1 MAKSTLQAI
10 AAVIADRYELKSSDA
25 TTFVAAFFDQI
36 REGLAQDKQVKVRG
50 LGTFKLQPVKA
61 RESVNVN
68 TGERLVINGHDK
80 MAFTPDNAMKELVNR
95 PFADFETVMI
105 KDGVNIDAI
114 PTPAESATDED
125 GDECTTETTPT
136 ETTPTETES
145 ESSAENHQPATEERP
160 PVVDEG
166 HTNRD
171 EPQPV
176 VKEVLP
182 AEEEPLQAE
191 EDHQPSVDKNPRATE
206 EDLPHDEDIKARSD
220 EEKSSSDK
228 EQNEGKDEQP
238 TVVNDQQVI
247 ETQTKEESPSAATV
261 PTPPQRVVP
270 RPRKPTPMERF
281 SQLMGDDEDEE
292 EQVHSND
299 DKAIVD
305 DSDEKQES
313 ALESVVQ
320 SLVSEEVE
328 QESPSFTST
337 HEATEKEYDSPEK
350 AKTEPE
356 RETPLSDRADSDNAE
371 ESQADETCSEKNIE
385 ETLDAEET
393 KDEVRT
399 KGDVE
404 STEENETIKATEEEN
419 STVEE
424 DSKVEENSTDSATEK
439 TSLWADPENEDDK
452 METPQGHLVRNVVL
466 PIVAL
471 LSVIAI
477 ATGAYY
483 YGKSQQEIPQ
493 RPTTP
498 EVEKPQ
504 SSAPQPAKAND
515 SAQAKVENSTKT
527 ENKTEAQTDQA
538 QKKEVVAE
546 SKETKQVTPEGI
558 DLTAANNYRKLR
570 YGAYRIIG
578 VEKKVVL
585 RPGETMEKVCR
596 RTLGKDMIGYFEAI
610 NGQKRRSPGDTI
622 LVPKVELRPEYRK

>member
-25 TTFVAAFFDQI
+25 TAFVAAFFDQI

-80 MAFTPDNAMKELVNR
+80 MAFTPDNTMKELVNR

-125 GDECTTETTPT
+125 GDECTTK
-136 ETTPTETES
+136 TTPTETES
-145 ESSAENHQPATEERP
+145 ESSAENHQPATEEKP

-182 AEEEPLQAE
+182 TEEEPLQAE
-191 EDHQPSVDKNPRATE
+191 EDHQPSVDKNSLATE
-206 EDLPHDEDIKARSD
+206 EDQPHNEEVKGQSD
-220 EEKSSSDK
+220 EEQTSSDK

-247 ETQTKEESPSAATV
+247 ETQTNEESPSKATV
-261 PTPPQRVVP
+261 PTPLQRFVP
-270 RPRKPTPMERF
+270 RPRKPTPIERF
-281 SQLMGDDEDEE
+281 SQLMGDDEDE

-313 ALESVVQ
+313 ALESEVQ

-337 HEATEKEYDSPEK
+337 HEATEKECDSPEK

-356 RETPLSDRADSDNAE
+356 RETPLSDRADSDDAE
-371 ESQADETCSEKNIE
+371 ESQAEETCSEENIE

-527 ENKTEAQTDQA
+527 ENKTEVQTDQA

-546 SKETKQVTPEGI
+546 SKEPKQVTPEGI
-558 DLTAANNYRKLR
+558 DLAAANNYRKLR

>member
-25 TTFVAAFFDQI
+25 TAFVAAFFDQI

-136 ETTPTETES
+136 ETES
-145 ESSAENHQPATEERP
+145 ESSAGNHQPATEERP

-166 HTNRD
+166 RTNRD

-182 AEEEPLQAE
+182 TEEEPLLAE
-191 EDHQPSVDKNPRATE
+191 EDHQPSVDKNSLATE
-206 EDLPHDEDIKARSD
+206 EDQLHDEEVKGQSD
-220 EEKSSSDK
+220 EEQTSSDK
-228 EQNEGKDEQP
+228 EQNEEENEQP
-238 TVVNDQQVI
+238 TVENDQQVI

-261 PTPPQRVVP
+261 PTPPQRLVP

-292 EQVHSND
+292 EQVDSND

-305 DSDEKQES
+305 NSNEKQES
-313 ALESVVQ
+313 ALESEVQ

-371 ESQADETCSEKNIE
+371 ESQADETCSEENIE

-424 DSKVEENSTDSATEK
+424 DSEVEENSTDSATEE

-527 ENKTEAQTDQA
+527 ENKTEVQTDQA

-558 DLTAANNYRKLR
+558 DLAAANNYRKLR

>member
-25 TTFVAAFFDQI
+25 TAFVAAFFDQI
-36 REGLAQDKQVKVRG
+36 REGLAQDKLVKVRG

-136 ETTPTETES
+136 ETES
-145 ESSAENHQPATEERP
+145 ESSAEDHQPATEERP
-160 PVVDEG
+160 SVIDEG

-191 EDHQPSVDKNPRATE
+191 EDHQPSVDKNSLATE
-206 EDLPHDEDIKARSD
+206 EDQPHNEEVKGQSD
-220 EEKSSSDK
+220 EEQTSSDK
-228 EQNEGKDEQP
+228 EQNEEENEQP
-238 TVVNDQQVI
+238 TVENDQQVI

-261 PTPPQRVVP
+261 PIPPQRLVS

-305 DSDEKQES
+305 DSDENPES
-313 ALESVVQ
+313 GLESEIQ
-320 SLVSEEVE
+320 STVSEEVG

-337 HEATEKEYDSPEK
+337 QEATEEECDSPEK

-371 ESQADETCSEKNIE
+371 ESQAEETCSEENIE
-385 ETLDAEET
+385 GTLDAEET
-393 KDEVRT
+393 NDNDEVRT
-399 KGDVE
+399 KGEVK
-404 STEENETIKATEEEN
+404 STEEIVTIKATEEEN
-419 STVEE
+419 STVAE
-424 DSKVEENSTDSATEK
+424 DSKVEENSTDSATEE

-471 LSVIAI
+471 VSVIAI

-515 SAQAKVENSTKT
+515 SAQAKVENSTKA
-527 ENKTEAQTDQA
+527 ENKTEVQTDQA

-558 DLTAANNYRKLR
+558 DLAAANNYRKLR

-585 RPGETMEKVCR
+585 RPGETMAKVCR

>member
-25 TTFVAAFFDQI
+25 TAFVAAFFDQI

-68 TGERLVINGHDK
+68 TGERLVISGHDK

-125 GDECTTETTPT
+125 GNECTT

-145 ESSAENHQPATEERP
+145 ESSAEDHQPATEERP

-191 EDHQPSVDKNPRATE
+191 EDHQPSVDKNSLATE
-206 EDLPHDEDIKARSD
+206 EDQPHDEEVKGQSD
-220 EEKSSSDK
+220 EEQTSSDK
-228 EQNEGKDEQP
+228 EQNEEENEQP
-238 TVVNDQQVI
+238 TVENDQQVI
-247 ETQTKEESPSAATV
+247 ETQTKEESPSAVTV

-292 EQVHSND
+292 EQVRNND

-313 ALESVVQ
+313 ALESEVQ

-337 HEATEKEYDSPEK
+337 QEATEKEYDSPEK

-356 RETPLSDRADSDNAE
+356 RETPLSDRAGSDNAE
-371 ESQADETCSEKNIE
+371 ESQADETCSEENIE

-419 STVEE
+419 ST
-424 DSKVEENSTDSATEK
+424 DSATEE

-452 METPQGHLVRNVVL
+452 MKTLQGHLVRNVVL

-515 SAQAKVENSTKT
+515 SAQAKVENSSKT
-527 ENKTEAQTDQA
+527 ENKTKVQTDQA

-558 DLTAANNYRKLR
+558 DLAAANNYRKLR

-585 RPGETMEKVCR
+585 RPGETMAKVCR
-596 RTLGKDMIGYFEAI
+596 HTLGKDMIGYFEAI

>member
-25 TTFVAAFFDQI
+25 TAFVAAFFDQI

-80 MAFTPDNAMKELVNR
+80 MAFAPDNAMKELVNR

-136 ETTPTETES
+136 ETES

-166 HTNRD
+166 HTNRN
-171 EPQPV
+171 EPRPV

-182 AEEEPLQAE
+182 AEEEPFQA
-191 EDHQPSVDKNPRATE
+191 E
-206 EDLPHDEDIKARSD
+206 EDLPHDEEIKARSD

-247 ETQTKEESPSAATV
+247 ETQTKEESPSEATV

-356 RETPLSDRADSDNAE
+356 RETSLSDRADSDNAE
-371 ESQADETCSEKNIE
+371 ESQADETCSEENIE

-404 STEENETIKATEEEN
+404 STEEKETIKATEEEN

-424 DSKVEENSTDSATEK
+424 DSEVEENSTDSATEE

-527 ENKTEAQTDQA
+527 ENKTEVQTDQA

-558 DLTAANNYRKLR
+558 DLAAANNYRKLR

>member
-25 TTFVAAFFDQI
+25 TAFVAAFFDQI

-191 EDHQPSVDKNPRATE
+191 DDHQPSVDKNPRATE
-206 EDLPHDEDIKARSD
+206 EDLPHDEEIKARSD

-610 NGQKRRSPGDTI
+610 NGQKRRSPGDTV

>member
-25 TTFVAAFFDQI
+25 TAFVAAFFDQI

-61 RESVNVN
+61 RESVNVY

-125 GDECTTETTPT
+125 GDECTTEA
-136 ETTPTETES
+136 TPTETES

-182 AEEEPLQAE
+182 AEEETLLAE
-191 EDHQPSVDKNPRATE
+191 EDHQPPADKNTSATE
-206 EDLPHDEDIKARSD
+206 EDLPHDEEIKARSD

-247 ETQTKEESPSAATV
+247 ETQTKEESPSEATV

-270 RPRKPTPMERF
+270 RPRKPTPIERF
-281 SQLMGDDEDEE
+281 SQLMGDDEDE

-313 ALESVVQ
+313 ALESEVQ

-328 QESPSFTST
+328 QESPCFSST
-337 HEATEKEYDSPEK
+337 HEATEKECDSPEK
-350 AKTEPE
+350 AKTEAE
-356 RETPLSDRADSDNAE
+356 RETPLSDRADSDDAE
-371 ESQADETCSEKNIE
+371 ESQAEETCSEENIE
-385 ETLDAEET
+385 DTLDAEET

-404 STEENETIKATEEEN
+404 STEEKETIKATEEEN

-424 DSKVEENSTDSATEK
+424 DSEVEEDSTDSATEE

-515 SAQAKVENSTKT
+515 SAQAKVENLTKT

-585 RPGETMEKVCR
+585 RPGETMDKVCR

>member
-10 AAVIADRYELKSSDA
+10 AAVIADRYELKSNDA
-25 TTFVAAFFDQI
+25 TAFVAAFFDQI

-68 TGERLVINGHDK
+68 TGERLVISGHDK
-80 MAFTPDNAMKELVNR
+80 KAFTPDNAMKELVNR

-125 GDECTTETTPT
+125 GDECTT

-191 EDHQPSVDKNPRATE
+191 EDHQPSVDKNSLATE
-206 EDLPHDEDIKARSD
+206 EDQPHNEEVKGQSD
-220 EEKSSSDK
+220 EEQTSSDK
-228 EQNEGKDEQP
+228 EQNEEENEQP
-238 TVVNDQQVI
+238 TVENDQQVI

-261 PTPPQRVVP
+261 PTPPQRLVP

-292 EQVHSND
+292 EQVHSID
-299 DKAIVD
+299 DKAILD
-305 DSDEKQES
+305 DSNEKRES
-313 ALESVVQ
+313 ALESEVQ
-320 SLVSEEVE
+320 STVSEEVE
-328 QESPSFTST
+328 QKSPSFTST
-337 HEATEKEYDSPEK
+337 QGATEKECDSPEK

-356 RETPLSDRADSDNAE
+356 RETPLSDRADSDRAE
-371 ESQADETCSEKNIE
+371 ESQTEETCSEENIE

-419 STVEE
+419 ST
-424 DSKVEENSTDSATEK
+424 DSATEE

-452 METPQGHLVRNVVL
+452 METLQGHLVRNVVL

-527 ENKTEAQTDQA
+527 ENKTKVQTDQA

-558 DLTAANNYRKLR
+558 DLAAANNYRKLR

-585 RPGETMEKVCR
+585 RPGETMARVCR

>member
-25 TTFVAAFFDQI
+25 TAFVAAFFDQI

-136 ETTPTETES
+136 ETES
-145 ESSAENHQPATEERP
+145 ESSAGNHQPATEERP

-182 AEEEPLQAE
+182 TEEETLLAE
-191 EDHQPSVDKNPRATE
+191 EDHQPSADKNPRATE
-206 EDLPHDEDIKARSD
+206 EDLPHDEEIKARSD

-247 ETQTKEESPSAATV
+247 ETQTKEESPSEATV

-313 ALESVVQ
+313 ALENVVQ

-356 RETPLSDRADSDNAE
+356 RETPFSDRADSDDAE
-371 ESQADETCSEKNIE
+371 ESQAEETCSEENIE

-424 DSKVEENSTDSATEK
+424 DSEDEENSTDSATEE

-527 ENKTEAQTDQA
+527 ENKTEVQTDQA
-538 QKKEVVAE
+538 QKKEVVAV

-558 DLTAANNYRKLR
+558 DLAAANNYRKLR

-585 RPGETMEKVCR
+585 RPGETMEKFCR

>member
-1 MAKSTLQAI
+1 MAKSTLQTI

-25 TTFVAAFFDQI
+25 TAFVAAFFDQI

-136 ETTPTETES
+136 ETES

-160 PVVDEG
+160 PIVDEG

-182 AEEEPLQAE
+182 TEEEPLQAE
-191 EDHQPSVDKNPRATE
+191 EDHQPSVDNNSLATE
-206 EDLPHDEDIKARSD
+206 EDQPHDEEVKGQSD

-270 RPRKPTPMERF
+270 RPRKPTPIERF
-281 SQLMGDDEDEE
+281 SQLMGDDEDE

-313 ALESVVQ
+313 EVQ

-337 HEATEKEYDSPEK
+337 HEATEKECDSPEK
-350 AKTEPE
+350 AKTEAE
-356 RETPLSDRADSDNAE
+356 RETPLSDRADSDDAE
-371 ESQADETCSEKNIE
+371 ESQAEETCSEENIE

-424 DSKVEENSTDSATEK
+424 DSRVEENSTDSATEE

-493 RPTTP
+493 RPATP

-527 ENKTEAQTDQA
+527 ENKTETQTDQA